1 MKSSARA
8 RRLGAGT
15 LLCLSAWASAVP
27 ASAQRMIDER
37 FAAATDGHVQIMN
50 IAGSVRISGWDRDS
64 IAVTG
69 TVHDTPTQR
78 FATHRSE
85 AGVKI
90 GIWDTTVE
98 RAPPSNIEV
107 RVPERSQVWVRTG
120 SAAVFVGAIT
130 GGVDVHSVGGAI
142 EIEGAP
148 REAFA
153 ESMTGAIVLNV
164 RTAVARAKTVTSTV
178 RIHGVITDATATSV
192 SGRILIEH
200 ADIARGSFESVDGE
214 LRFIGVIRPSATLS
228 FVTHAGAVEF
238 LLPAAASAQF
248 RVGSYDGALTTEFDV
263 PIRTVASKIKGSEQS
278 FTLGEGRA
286 QINVRTFRGRIVVRR
301 R

>member
-1 MKSSARA
+1 MKASTRPW
-8 RRLGAGT
+8 RLGPAT
-15 LLCLSAWASAVP
+15 VLCLAAWASALP
-27 ASAQRMIDER
+27 ASAQRLVDER
-37 FAAATDGHVQIMN
+37 FPAAPDGHIQIMN
-50 IAGSVRISGWDRDS
+50 IAGSVKIIGWERDS
-64 IAVTG
+64 IIVTG

-78 FATHRSE
+78 FAIHRSE

-90 GIWDTTVE
+90 GIWDTTIE
-98 RAPPSNIEV
+98 RVSPSTIEV

-120 SAAVFVGAIT
+120 SAAVFVAGIA
-130 GGVDVHSVGGAI
+130 GGVDVNSVGGAI

-153 ESMTGAIVLNV
+153 ESMTGTIVLNV
-164 RTAVARAKTVTSTV
+164 RTAVARAKTVTATV

-192 SGRILIEH
+192 SGGILIEH

-214 LRFIGVIRPSATLS
+214 LRFIGVIRPAATLS

-263 PIRTVASKIKGSEQS
+263 PIRTMASKIKGSEQN
-278 FTLGEGRA
+278 FTLGDGGA